1 MVNVFWADCL
11 VFWLAVYLAAW
22 YFTVLAECIW
32 WQQAYG
38 GSRLTLEV
46 GGSRLTLEVGD
57 VGLVY
62 YLKSENNTLVLYI
75 FCILPYTLVLV
86 LRVCSRCI
94 LNCR

>member
-1 MVNVFWADCL
+1 MVNVFWADYL

-38 GSRLTLEV
+38 GSRLTP
-46 GGSRLTLEVGD
+46 EVGD
-57 VGLVY
+57 AGLVY
-62 YLKSENNTLVLYI
+62 ILKSENNTLVLYI
-75 FCILPYTLVLV
+75 FCILPFILYTLVLV